1 MEHLKRKSAPSAH
14 CACNEAPY
22 CFSSCILDSVPLSD
36 IDMEEVFHS
45 EVKKRLKGNVS
56 ARSFS
61 QLSGSHK
68 RWCFYWY
75 YAVNY
80 FHLGGHD
87 AEELPACLVAAV
99 RLNYPDPVGKY
110 TGFMTKEAR
119 VEKSLKEM

>member
-1 MEHLKRKSAPSAH
+1 MEHFETQVSSERSSRMQRRTCH
-14 CACNEAPY
+14 
-22 CFSSCILDSVPLSD
+22 FSSCILDSVPLSD
-36 IDMEEVFHS
+36 IDIEEVFHS

-56 ARSFS
+56 ARQFS

-68 RWCFYWY
+68 RWCFYWCH
-75 YAVNY
+75 AVNY

-87 AEELPACLVAAV
+87 AEELPTCFVAAV

-110 TGFMTKEAR
+110 TGFLTKEAR